1 MGAPSDQQSLI
12 RMGTGELD
20 RLLGGIPMPSM
31 NLLEGENDTGKS
43 VFAQDVAWG
52 ALTSGLTVRYVTTE
66 MTVQSLVSQMESISF
81 LAKPHFILGKFKITA
96 FHAKGINWDEAIA
109 SNYLSV
115 ILNFI
120 KKKGDANLV
129 IFDSLT
135 YIATHS
141 SEKDL
146 LNFLSELRN
155 YVDQRGRCVFV
166 TIHPF
171 AFDNNLLIRI
181 RSICDGHMVFKV
193 KTLPSNETARTLEVL
208 KLRGAAKATNNLCTF
223 KVEPG
228 IGIRVLPFTQVK
240 A

>member
-1 MGAPSDQQSLI
+1 MADMQKQSMVRL
-12 RMGTGELD
+12 GTGELD
-20 RLLGGIPMPSM
+20 RLIGGIPMPSM
-31 NLLEGENDTGKS
+31 NLIEGENDTGKS

-52 ALTSGLTVRYVTTE
+52 ALMSGFTVRYVTTE
-66 MTVQSLVSQMESISF
+66 MTVESLVSQMESLSF
-81 LAKPHFILGKFKITA
+81 NASPFFIKGIFKITA
-96 FHAKGINWDEAIA
+96 FHAKGINWDESIA
-109 SNYLSV
+109 SNYLTV
-115 ILNFI
+115 MLNFI
-120 KKKGDANLV
+120 KKKGDASVV

-155 YVDQRGRCVFV
+155 YVDQRGRIVFV

-171 AFDNNLLIRI
+171 AFDSNLLIRI

-193 KTLPSNETARTLEVL
+193 KTLPSNETARTLEIL

-228 IGIRVLPFTQVK
+228 LGIRVLPFTQVK

>member
-1 MGAPSDQQSLI
+1 MSEEVQQMVRL
-12 RMGTGELD
+12 GTGELD
-20 RLLGGIPMPSM
+20 RLIGGIPLPSM
-31 NLLEGENDTGKS
+31 NLIEGENDTGKS

-52 ALTSGLTVRYVTTE
+52 ALMSGFRVRYITTE
-66 MTVQSLVSQMESISF
+66 MTVQSLVSQMESLSF
-81 LAKPHFILGKFKITA
+81 QASPHFIRGEFRVTA
-96 FHAKGINWDEAIA
+96 FHAKGINWDENIA

-115 ILNFI
+115 MLNYI
-120 KKKGDANLV
+120 KKKGDADVV

-155 YVDQRGRCVFV
+155 YVDQRKRIAFV

-171 AFDNNLLIRI
+171 AFDSNLLIRI
-181 RSICDGHMVFKV
+181 RSICDGHMIFKV